1 MIRQMLSIPGV
12 LPMMLAVMAVTV
24 RVEAQQPSKTDAEPA
39 VNTSSQAP
47 AAEEPAV
54 ATSGN
59 SAGDIK
65 PPAETSTSAETAATK
80 PSADSQRP
88 ATTQRRFRTM
98 DRLDLDTSAIT
109 GNQELPKVLYIVPWK
124 KAELGDVAGRPSN
137 SLLDEVL
144 TPVDRDVFRRQ
155 TDYFSKLE
163 SSAAAQQAGQQPA
176 AEGASREQAQGS
188 AAQQPPQGQQPGQN

>member
-12 LPMMLAVMAVTV
+12 LSMMAAMMALTA
-24 RVEAQQPSKTDAEPA
+24 RVEAQQPSSADAEPA
-39 VNTSSQAP
+39 VNTSRPAP

-54 ATSGN
+54 STSGN
-59 SAGDIK
+59 PANATQAPAGN
-65 PPAETSTSAETAATK
+65 STDEPKQDAQK
-80 PSADSQRP
+80 P
-88 ATTQRRFRTM
+88 ATAQRRFRTM
-98 DRLDLDTSAIT
+98 DRLDLDASAIT

-124 KAELGDVAGRPSN
+124 KADLGDVAGRPSN

-155 TDYFSKLE
+155 TEYFSRLE
-163 SSAAAQQAGQQPA
+163 SSAAAQEAGQQPV

-188 AAQQPPQGQQPGQN
+188 AAQPPQGQPPGQN

>member
-1 MIRQMLSIPGV
+1 MIRQLLSIPRV
-12 LPMMLAVMAVTV
+12 LPMMLALMAATV
-24 RVEAQQPSKTDAEPA
+24 PVEAQEVSKPDAEPA
-39 VNTSSQAP
+39 VNTSRPAP

-54 ATSGN
+54 STSGN
-59 SAGDIK
+59 SPGTPEA
-65 PPAETSTSAETAATK
+65 PADTSTAQPSQDSA
-80 PSADSQRP
+80 QP
-88 ATTQRRFRTM
+88 ATTRRRFRTM
-98 DRLDLDTSAIT
+98 DRLDLDASAIT

-155 TDYFSKLE
+155 TAYFSKLE

-176 AEGASREQAQGS
+176 AEGAPREQAQGS
-188 AAQQPPQGQQPGQN
+188 AAKPPQGQQPGQN